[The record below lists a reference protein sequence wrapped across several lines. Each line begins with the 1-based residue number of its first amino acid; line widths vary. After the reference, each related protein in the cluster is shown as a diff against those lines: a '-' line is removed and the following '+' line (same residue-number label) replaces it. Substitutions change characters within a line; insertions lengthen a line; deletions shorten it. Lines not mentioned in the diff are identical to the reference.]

1 MANEFDAS
9 LVWSEPVGGEILAAQ
24 QSNVDELRKRP
35 NALANAKLHAERELE
50 RAITVC
56 NRLVW
61 GAMPADLRAPSP
73 RETEELLGRLG
84 AEDRDKLMREAR
96 QAAEQR
102 ALVGAMREAE
112 QACLAEM
119 QAEQEEL
126 AAHEAERRELE
137 AFEAYDA
144 AGKATRFEAWRAS
157 LIA

>member
-9 LVWSEPVGGEILAAQ
+9 LVWSEPIGAAILAAQ
-24 QSNVDELRKRP
+24 QRNVDELRKRP

-50 RAITVC
+50 RAVTVC

-61 GAMPADLRAPSP
+61 GAMPSDLRPPSP
-73 RETEELLGRLG
+73 GETEELLGRLG

-102 ALVGAMREAE
+102 LLVGSMREAE

-119 QAEQEEL
+119 QAEQEVL
-126 AAHEAERRELE
+126 AACEARRQELE
-137 AFEAYDA
+137 VFEVYDA
-144 AGKATRFEAWRAS
+144 AGKAARFEAWRAS
-157 LIA
+157 LKS